1 MNTVE
6 QLRSG
11 KLAGTKRLQLVEELT
26 TFPDEIFTL
35 ADTLEVL
42 DLSNNNL
49 SDLPDEFASLTKLKR
64 VFLSF
69 NQFQHIP
76 AVLAKC
82 PSLIMIAFKGNKIS
96 EFAEH
101 SLPLSTQ

>member
-49 SDLPDEFASLTKLKR
+49 SDLPDEFASLTKLKPNILI
-64 VFLSF
+64 VKL
-69 NQFQHIP
+69 P
-76 AVLAKC
+76 KC
-82 PSLIMIAFKGNKIS
+82 LR
-96 EFAEH
+96 
-101 SLPLSTQ
+101 